1 MHAKLAAFH
10 QIMCNDTQAFCII
23 FTDITQQ
30 KNNSPTRFV
39 LHRQLGLYNVSI
51 QSICQDS
58 T

>member
-1 MHAKLAAFH
+1 
-10 QIMCNDTQAFCII
+10 MCNDTQAFCII